1 MENKSNL
8 KSISIFGAFALSIGT
23 AIGWGSFVVTGS
35 SFVSKAGPL
44 GSIIGLIIGMFIMLV
59 VAYNYHYMMNKYPD
73 TNGGIYSFAKYTIG
87 SDHAFLVSW
96 FLIITYSAILW
107 ANASSFSLFAGYISR
122 FLFDGR
128 NVFEFG
134 FRYVIGGYHVWLG
147 EILLSAFFVFL
158 FSGIC
163 LLRKQITTKI
173 QFGLVSI
180 FIAIIIAGF
189 IIAAIMHQG
198 GVTSYKPDFALT
210 EENGFMQVFRVIT
223 MTPWAFIG
231 FESISHSS
239 KNFNFRH
246 KKVFLIFVVSL
257 VISAVLYI
265 FMCELCVSC
274 FPNEY
279 ANWYEYLTSTHQ
291 LSGLD
296 GIPAFYV
303 MHRYIGIPGVI
314 MFSICLFAIIAT
326 SLIGNIYGLAGLIS
340 TMARNG
346 MLPKILT
353 IKDKH
358 DNHVSAIIFV
368 SILTFIMIFF
378 GRVLI
383 GWIVDVNNICGI
395 IVYSYIAVI
404 VMYQAKKDRDKHAWV
419 VGLIGLII
427 GVGFALTTVVSSVT
441 SVDWIAPESIL
452 VFFIWAVLGFGYYA
466 FILSRD
472 KKKIFGHS
480 MAPTFGLYAIIIYS
494 IASWCALVV
503 KTYNSNDLTI
513 MAIITCAVIAILSQ
527 AFFFIVFAIMT
538 KREKV
543 MQNKLVIGMATMVE
557 GRDNSTGGHIKRTS
571 AVVAFIVE
579 EITKDPSYH
588 LKNHFASNLIKAAP
602 MHDLGKITVDD
613 VVLRKPGK
621 FTPEEYAIMKTHSEE
636 GAKIVK
642 NILNEYGDENFE
654 LIAENVAH
662 YHHERWDGNGYPKGL
677 KGEEIPLEARIMA
690 IADVYDAL
698 VSKRVYKDEFS
709 FEDANKI
716 ILDGMGKQ
724 FDPGL
729 EKYYLLA
736 REKIEKYYQ
745 ENK

>member
-1 MENKSNL
+1 MESKSNI

-35 SFVSKAGPL
+35 SFVSKAGPI
-44 GSIIGLIIGMFIMLV
+44 GSIIGLIIGMLIMMV
-59 VAYNYHYMMNKYPD
+59 VAYNYHYLMNKHPD

-134 FRYVIGGYHVWLG
+134 FHYVIGGYHVWLG

-158 FSGIC
+158 FGGLC
-163 LLRKQITTKI
+163 LLRKQIATRI

-189 IIAAIMHQG
+189 IIAAVMHQG
-198 GVTSYKPDFALT
+198 GVASYKPDFAPS
-210 EENGFMQVFRVIT
+210 EDNGFVQIFRVIT

-231 FESISHSS
+231 FESISHTS
-239 KNFNFRH
+239 KNFKFAH
-246 KKVFLIFVVSL
+246 KKVFLIFVASL
-257 VISAVLYI
+257 VISTVLYI

-274 FPNEY
+274 FPSEY

-303 MHRYIGIPGVI
+303 IHRYIGIPGVV
-314 MFSICLFAIIAT
+314 MFLICLFAIIAT

-353 IKDKH
+353 RKDKN

-368 SILTFIMIFF
+368 VTLTIVMIFF

-383 GWIVDVNNICGI
+383 GWIVDVSNICGI

-404 VMYQAKKDRDKHAWV
+404 AMYQAKKDHDKLAWV

-427 GVGFALTTVVSSVT
+427 GIGFALTTVVSSIT
-441 SVDWIAPESIL
+441 SVDWIESESIL
-452 VFFIWAVLGFGYYA
+452 VFFIWAVVGFGYYT
-466 FILSRD
+466 FILSKD
-472 KKKIFGHS
+472 KKKVFGHS

-527 AFFFIVFAIMT
+527 AFFFIVFYIMT
-538 KREKV
+538 KREKD
-543 MQNKLVIGMATMVE
+543 MQNKLVLGMATMVE

-571 AVVAFIVE
+571 TVVAFIVE
-579 EITKDPSYH
+579 EINKDPSYH
-588 LKNHFASNLIKAAP
+588 LENHFASNLIKAAP

-613 VVLRKPGK
+613 IVLRKPGK

-642 NILNEYGDENFE
+642 NILDEFGDEDFE
-654 LIAENVAH
+654 RIAENVAH
-662 YHHERWDGNGYPKGL
+662 YHHERWDGNGYPEGL

-716 ILDGMGKQ
+716 IIDGMGKQ

-736 REKIEKYYQ
+736 REKIERYYQ